1 MRKKGWLILS
11 SLVVVMIVAGI
22 GGKMYMDNQENKKIE
37 QERKIAVQ
45 AKGMFKDIKE
55 IRVENRFESSPGTI
69 NFNLVIYQITGNK
82 FSTSLTLGDS
92 DSGDGREAFNQRGET
107 EKCIFVIFSNGNSEE
122 I

>member
-1 MRKKGWLILS
+1 
-11 SLVVVMIVAGI
+11 MIVAGI